1 MIFNSSLNVLG
12 MASKIPLYVIGLPKD
27 EPANGLLM
35 SKFGD
40 ALEKV
45 KNILPEIIEAKIA
58 VESQNPEGT
67 RTHYEVRATV
77 TTAKNQ
83 LIYTESGWDILKIC
97 DELCRKLE
105 GELPKHDNK
114 RQRESIRKK
123 EE

>member
-1 MIFNSSLNVLG
+1 

-97 DELCRKLE
+97 DELCKKLE

>member
-1 MIFNSSLNVLG
+1 MSDKV
-12 MASKIPLYVIGLPKD
+12 PLFVIGLPKD
-27 EPANGLLM
+27 EHVGKYLM

-45 KNILPEIIEAKIA
+45 QPVLSNIIEAKIA
-58 VESQNPEGT
+58 VETQNPEGS

-83 LIYTESGWDILKIC
+83 LVYTESGWDILKIA
-97 DELCRKLE
+97 DKLCRKLE
-105 GELPKHDNK
+105 GELPKHETK

-123 EE
+123 GTN